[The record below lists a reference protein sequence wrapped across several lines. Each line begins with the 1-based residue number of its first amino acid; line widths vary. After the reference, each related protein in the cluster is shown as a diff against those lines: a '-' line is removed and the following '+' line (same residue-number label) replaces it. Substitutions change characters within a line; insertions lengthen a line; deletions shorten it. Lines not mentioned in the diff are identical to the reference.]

1 MKPLLNLA
9 SEPFR
14 NRRLFW
20 LFITGVIFATALF
33 GLNTLSQKSQLQM
46 QANLLEPQVK
56 KLEDKVKTDGI
67 LDFEGSTLSS
77 TQNIALIAADDLIV
91 RKSFSWSQL
100 LNDLER
106 HIPSTVR
113 VTRIA
118 VDKVGK
124 KGGNN
129 NSDASDRAV
138 MLSFEVVGKQAT
150 DVTQMIAGL
159 NNSARFTASPVSQ
172 KAIEETNE
180 VMFQLEVEYR
190 ASSLSSSSVP
200 AIQVANGGK
209 Q

>member
-1 MKPLLNLA
+1 M
-9 SEPFR
+9 
-14 NRRLFW
+14 
-20 LFITGVIFATALF
+20 I
-33 GLNTLSQKSQLQM
+33 
-46 QANLLEPQVK
+46 
-56 KLEDKVKTDGI
+56 
-67 LDFEGSTLSS
+67 
-77 TQNIALIAADDLIV
+77 LIV

-138 MLSFEVVGKQAT
+138 LLSFEVVGKQAT

>member
-20 LFITGVIFATALF
+20 LLITGLIFATALF

-56 KLEDKVKTDGI
+56 KLEEKVKSEI
-67 LDFEGSTLSS
+67 IEFEGSTLSS

-106 HIPSTVR
+106 HILHSVR

-124 KGGNN
+124 KGGNK
-129 NSDASDRAV
+129 NSDSSDRPV
-138 MLSFEVVGKQAT
+138 LLSFEVVGKQAT
-150 DVTQMIAGL
+150 DVTQMIADL
-159 NNSARFTASPVSQ
+159 NHSARFTASPVSQ

-190 ASSLSSSSVP
+190 ASSLSSSSAP
-200 AIQVANGGK
+200 TTQVAEGGK

>member
-56 KLEDKVKTDGI
+56 KLEEKVKTGDI
-67 LDFEGSTLSS
+67 ADFEGSTLSS

>member
-20 LFITGVIFATALF
+20 LLITGLIFATALF

-56 KLEDKVKTDGI
+56 KLEEKVKTEGI
-67 LDFEGSTLSS
+67 PDFDGSTLSS

-106 HIPSTVR
+106 HIPHSVR

-124 KGGNN
+124 KGGNK
-129 NSDASDRAV
+129 NSDLSDRPV
-138 MLSFEVVGKQAT
+138 LLSFEVVGKQAT
-150 DVTQMIAGL
+150 DVTQMIADL

-190 ASSLSSSSVP
+190 ASSLSSASAP
-200 AIQVANGGK
+200 ATQVADGGK

>member
-20 LFITGVIFATALF
+20 LLITGLIFATALF

-56 KLEDKVKTDGI
+56 KLEEKVKSEI
-67 LDFEGSTLSS
+67 IEFEGSTLSS

-106 HIPSTVR
+106 HIPHSVR

-124 KGGNN
+124 KGGNK
-129 NSDASDRAV
+129 NSDSSDRPV
-138 MLSFEVVGKQAT
+138 LLSFEVVGKQAT
-150 DVTQMIAGL
+150 DVTQMIADL
-159 NNSARFTASPVSQ
+159 NHSARFSASPVSQ

-190 ASSLSSSSVP
+190 ASSLSSSSAP
-200 AIQVANGGK
+200 TTQVAEGGK

>member
-20 LFITGVIFATALF
+20 LLITGLIFATALF

-56 KLEDKVKTDGI
+56 KLEEKVKSEI
-67 LDFEGSTLSS
+67 IEFEGSTLSS

-106 HIPSTVR
+106 HIPHSVR

-124 KGGNN
+124 KGGNK
-129 NSDASDRAV
+129 NSDSSDRPV
-138 MLSFEVVGKQAT
+138 LLSFEVVGKQAT
-150 DVTQMIAGL
+150 DVTQMIADL
-159 NNSARFTASPVSQ
+159 NHSARFTASPVSQ

-190 ASSLSSSSVP
+190 ASSLSSSSAP
-200 AIQVANGGK
+200 TTQVAEGGK

>member
-20 LFITGVIFATALF
+20 LFLTGLIFATALF
-33 GLNTLSQKSQLQM
+33 GLNTLTQKSQLNNQLL
-46 QANLLEPQVK
+46 ALEPQVK
-56 KLEDKVKTDGI
+56 KLEEKVKTGEGI
-67 LDFEGSTLSS
+67 EFEGSTLSS
-77 TQNIALIAADDLIV
+77 VKNIALIAADDLIV

-118 VDKVGK
+118 VDKVGR
-124 KGGNN
+124 KGGNKN
-129 NSDASDRAV
+129 ADAADHPV
-138 MLSFEVVGKQAT
+138 ILSFEVVGKNAT
-150 DVTQMIAGL
+150 DVTQMIADL
-159 NNSARFTASPVSQ
+159 NHSARFTATPVSQ
-172 KAIEETNE
+172 KAVEETSE

-190 ASSLSSSSVP
+190 ASSLSSASAPVT
-200 AIQVANGGK
+200 QVADGGK
-209 Q
+209 K

>member
-20 LFITGVIFATALF
+20 LLMTGLIFATAMF

-46 QANLLEPQVK
+46 QANMLEPQVK
-56 KLEDKVKTDGI
+56 KLEEKVKGGDVA
-67 LDFEGSTLSS
+67 DFAGSTLSS
-77 TQNIALIAADDLIV
+77 VQNIALIAADDLIL

-106 HIPSTVR
+106 YIPSSVR

-124 KGGNN
+124 KAGNK
-129 NSDASDRAV
+129 NSDSADRPV
-138 MLSFEVVGKQAT
+138 LLSFEVVGKQAT
-150 DVTQMIAGL
+150 DVTQLIADL
-159 NNSARFTASPVSQ
+159 NHSARFTASPVSQ
-172 KAIEETNE
+172 KTVEETNE
-180 VMFQLEVEYR
+180 VLFQLEVEYR
-190 ASSLSSSSVP
+190 ASTLSSASAP
-200 AIQVANGGK
+200 AAQVAEGGK
-209 Q
+209 K

>member
-20 LFITGVIFATALF
+20 LFLTGLIFATALF
-33 GLNTLSQKSQLQM
+33 GLNTLTQKRDLQT
-46 QANLLEPQVK
+46 LVTSLEPQVK
-56 KLEDKVKTDGI
+56 KLEEKAKGVEGI
-67 LDFEGSTLSS
+67 EFEGSTLSS
-77 TQNIALIAADDLIV
+77 VQNIALIAADDLIL

-106 HIPSTVR
+106 HIPYNVR

-124 KGGNN
+124 KGGNIN
-129 NSDASDRAV
+129 TESADRPV

-150 DVTQMIAGL
+150 DVTQMIADL
-159 NNSARFTASPVSQ
+159 NHSARFTASPVSQ
-172 KAIEETNE
+172 KAVEETNE

-190 ASSLSSSSVP
+190 ASSLSSTSAPVT
-200 AIQVANGGK
+200 QVAEGGK
-209 Q
+209 K